1 MMKRIALGIFFA
13 FIVSAASLVGCSRN
27 GGAVQDAALSSG
39 PAAGFALSNLHG
51 ETVSLSDFK
60 GQKVLLD
67 FWATWCPPCRIEL
80 PGLNSMV
87 PELNKSGVVVLNISV
102 DKKIDTVKKFIADNR
117 YSNLIVLHDDQ
128 NIADRYQVS
137 AIPTKVLIGEDG
149 NILARKVGSLTEEQM
164 KDFVGL

>member
-1 MMKRIALGIFFA
+1 MMKRVALGIFFA

-27 GGAVQDAALSSG
+27 GGAVQDAALSRG

-102 DKKIDTVKKFIADNR
+102 DKKIDTVKKFITDNQ
-117 YSNLIVLHDDQ
+117 YLNLNVLHDDQ